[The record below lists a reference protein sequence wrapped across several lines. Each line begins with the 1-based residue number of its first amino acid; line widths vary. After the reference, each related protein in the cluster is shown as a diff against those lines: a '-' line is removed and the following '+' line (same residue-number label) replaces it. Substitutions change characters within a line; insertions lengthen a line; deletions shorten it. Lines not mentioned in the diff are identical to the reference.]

1 MKKIK
6 NLFGIFFLTFLFIC
20 TVPTVVET
28 VSWLKEYYF
37 QRYDSTMRKYN
48 TRYYQPAEI
57 INRSVYARQK
67 EVLSQTFPSKEKDYS
82 PAYIWK
88 KICQALLSLPE
99 RKNFEEQ
106 LVEAFPFRIIFT
118 EISMAFRKT
127 IGMKVPVEYSRH
139 YLRPDGSFGLL
150 PIEENQSFPL
160 ERIFNAEKSA
170 RKVKAEF
177 HVVVRPNNIPNV
189 YTGNYRGLP
198 DHYTRHLNSRIRQ
211 LEKAGI
217 SVWDM
222 RKQWE
227 QLPNRSGLF
236 FRTDHHWNVYGA
248 LEGARILAA
257 MLNENYRLDYDLKRF
272 DPRYFQKIRFKNI
285 FLGSGGKTLTIEY
298 AEDAKTEDFDILLP
312 AFKTDFS
319 LYTSS
324 KYFNRGDFSVFLFPD
339 KWNYN
344 FYQTNPYAI
353 WLNGDEAEVRIVNH
367 LIPQRKRKKIL
378 FIKDSFSISMIPY
391 LALQTGEIYMVDP
404 RERNDAKIQKII
416 EREKPDFVLWGF
428 SLITLMNWN

>member
-6 NLFGIFFLTFLFIC
+6 DLFGIFFLTFLFIC
-20 TVPTVVET
+20 TVPTVGKI

-57 INRSVYARQK
+57 INKSVYARQK
-67 EVLSQTFPSKEKDYS
+67 EVLSWTFPSKEKDYS
-82 PAYIWK
+82 SAYIWK
-88 KICQALLSLPE
+88 KICQSLLSLPE
-99 RKNFEEQ
+99 RTNFEEQ
-106 LVEAFPFRIIFT
+106 LVQAFPFRIIFT
-118 EISMAFRKT
+118 EISMAFRKI

-150 PIEENQSFPL
+150 PIEENQGFPL
-160 ERIFNAEKSA
+160 ERIFNAEKNA
-170 RKVKAEF
+170 RKVKAKF

-189 YTGNYRGLP
+189 STGNYRGLP
-198 DHYTRHLNSRIRQ
+198 DHYTRHLNSRVRQ
-211 LEKAGI
+211 LEQAGI

-222 RKQWE
+222 RKQWD
-227 QLPNRSGLF
+227 QLPNRNGLF

-248 LEGARILAA
+248 LEGARILAT
-257 MLNENYRLDYDLKRF
+257 MLNKNYRLDYDLKGF

-298 AEDAKTEDFDILLP
+298 AEDAKTEDFDILVP

-324 KYFNRGDFSVFLFPD
+324 KYYNRGDFSVFLFID
-339 KWNYN
+339 NWNYN

-367 LIPQRKRKKIL
+367 LIPQGKRKKIL

-404 RERNDAKIQKII
+404 RGRNDAKIQKII
-416 EREKPDFVLWGF
+416 EREKPDLVLWGF
-428 SLITLMNWN
+428 SLITLMNRN

>member
-6 NLFGIFFLTFLFIC
+6 DLFGIFFLTFLFIC
-20 TVPTVVET
+20 TVPTVGEI

-57 INRSVYARQK
+57 INKSVYARQK
-67 EVLSQTFPSKEKDYS
+67 EVLFWTFPSKEKDYS
-82 PAYIWK
+82 SAYIWK
-88 KICQALLSLPE
+88 KICQSLLSLPE
-99 RKNFEEQ
+99 RTNFEEQ
-106 LVEAFPFRIIFT
+106 LVQAFPFRIIFT
-118 EISMAFRKT
+118 EISMAFRKI

-150 PIEENQSFPL
+150 PIEENQGFPL
-160 ERIFNAEKSA
+160 ERIFNAEKNA
-170 RKVKAEF
+170 RKVKAKF

-189 YTGNYRGLP
+189 STGNYRGLP
-198 DHYTRHLNSRIRQ
+198 DHYTRHLNSRVRQ
-211 LEKAGI
+211 LEQAGI

-222 RKQWE
+222 RKQWD
-227 QLPNRSGLF
+227 QLPNRNGLF

-257 MLNENYRLDYDLKRF
+257 MLNENYRLDYDLKGF

-298 AEDAKTEDFDILLP
+298 AEDAKTEDFDILVP

-324 KYFNRGDFSVFLFPD
+324 KYYNRGDFSVFLFID
-339 KWNYN
+339 NWNYN

-367 LIPQRKRKKIL
+367 LIPQGKRKKIL

-404 RERNDAKIQKII
+404 RGRNDAKIQKII
-416 EREKPDFVLWGF
+416 EREKPDLVLWGF
-428 SLITLMNWN
+428 SLITLMNRN